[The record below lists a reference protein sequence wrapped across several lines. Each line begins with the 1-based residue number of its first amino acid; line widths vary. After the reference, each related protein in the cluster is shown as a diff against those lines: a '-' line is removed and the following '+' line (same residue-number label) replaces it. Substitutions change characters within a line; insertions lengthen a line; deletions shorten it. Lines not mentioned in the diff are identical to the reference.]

1 MPERRNGIFQAKKLF
16 YHFKKVFSFLAED
29 EISKNLVFIPK
40 SCVTFITKTQL
51 VFKSWPGIEC
61 IIKSENWKFG

>member
-16 YHFKKVFSFLAED
+16 YHFKKVFSCLAED

-51 VFKSWPGIEC
+51 VFKS
-61 IIKSENWKFG
+61 